1 MASPAA
7 EHVGFS
13 RDMQGLVS
21 YGFRPLK
28 LRLNSCG
35 TRAELLQGMCCPH
48 RSRIEP
54 MSPKL
59 TDRFFTPEPPGERPG
74 QHFKISKWAPFTR
87 IWALFTVCLCTGSW
101 GKWVQAH
108 SPLRAVFQ
116 IAMDWRSYGLKPC
129 WFSKVN
135 ILVAPLPS
143 AGLKSWGAWF
153 KMFKPFAF

>member
-1 MASPAA
+1 MASPVA

-13 RDMQGLVS
+13 RDVQGLVS

-59 TDRFFTPEPPGERPG
+59 TDRFFNLSHQGSAQVNTLKLAKEPHSHESEHSSLSASVLDPGASE
-74 QHFKISKWAPFTR
+74 SKHT
-87 IWALFTVCLCTGSW
+87 AL
-101 GKWVQAH
+101 
-108 SPLRAVFQ
+108 
-116 IAMDWRSYGLKPC
+116 
-129 WFSKVN
+129 
-135 ILVAPLPS
+135 
-143 AGLKSWGAWF
+143 
-153 KMFKPFAF
+153 

>member
-1 MASPAA
+1 MLLQSWESPPLPVLTPEAPLSPGAPFFPWLSLTSIVGCQGLQHLASTPTDLRLRVAQHVHEQVQGAGLPEDPGEGSDAGIGA

-13 RDMQGLVS
+13 RDVRGIVS

-74 QHFKISKWAPFTR
+74 QHFKISK
-87 IWALFTVCLCTGSW
+87 
-101 GKWVQAH
+101 
-108 SPLRAVFQ
+108 
-116 IAMDWRSYGLKPC
+116 
-129 WFSKVN
+129 
-135 ILVAPLPS
+135 
-143 AGLKSWGAWF
+143 
-153 KMFKPFAF
+153 